1 MGSSVDWTWL
11 RKESASLDRLT
22 ETLQTNMKRQNGR
35 GNNNKKQ
42 QHIQEFWGNYN
53 WCIKRVIKIPGGL
66 EENGAEKLLELIVA
80 GYCPKFMTS
89 NKPHI

>member
-22 ETLQTNMKRQNGR
+22 ETLQTHMKRQNGR

-42 QHIQEFWGNYN
+42 NSTSKNF
-53 WCIKRVIKIPGGL
+53 
-66 EENGAEKLLELIVA
+66 GAISTGV
-80 GYCPKFMTS
+80 S
-89 NKPHI
+89 NV